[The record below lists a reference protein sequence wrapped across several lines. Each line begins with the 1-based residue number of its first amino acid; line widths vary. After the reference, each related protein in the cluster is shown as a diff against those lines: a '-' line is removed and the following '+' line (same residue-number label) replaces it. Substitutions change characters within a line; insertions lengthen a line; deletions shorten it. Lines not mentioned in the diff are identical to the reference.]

1 MVRTEAKPWG
11 QSKKPLLHVSKFSL
25 SLSSNEKLESLA
37 LDSTRLSHPC
47 LPPLLIVYFGAPT
60 PPDEFGFQS
69 STSNPSQN
77 MHMTAHLTHAST
89 QSHLPYAELRL
100 SASVTGPHAF
110 RYTACP
116 FSAGFKVPIRR
127 PETIYLF
134 SWILLLHWGGQG
146 NFFRQANCPRAGTR
160 VGQANIGTMAS
171 GVVEG
176 EPLTPQLWL
185 HLPFFSFL
193 SVLDLYRSAA
203 LPSGT
208 ATMPLKLR
216 PYSVGQRVDPSK

>member
-25 SLSSNEKLESLA
+25 SLSSNEKLASLA
-37 LDSTRLSHPC
+37 LDST
-47 LPPLLIVYFGAPT
+47 
-60 PPDEFGFQS
+60 S

-89 QSHLPYAELRL
+89 QSHLPHAELRL

-134 SWILLLHWGGQG
+134 LGSCCSTG
-146 NFFRQANCPRAGTR
+146 AARAT
-160 VGQANIGTMAS
+160 
-171 GVVEG
+171 
-176 EPLTPQLWL
+176 
-185 HLPFFSFL
+185 FL
-193 SVLDLYRSAA
+193 D
-203 LPSGT
+203 
-208 ATMPLKLR
+208 R
-216 PYSVGQRVDPSK
+216 PIVRGPAPG